1 MLVKQKFV
9 MINMFWKT
17 LKGAITRCLSMYVS
31 KLKRKIKRKGLLEMS
46 DVILEKKTCIYAE
59 SEQQKQIKT
68 INKVNAIFKKAFSKL
83 DVAEL
88 DTRFIRYILNG
99 LQQTIYSTHILCK

>member
-1 MLVKQKFV
+1 
-9 MINMFWKT
+9 MFWKT

-59 SEQQKQIKT
+59 SEQQ
-68 INKVNAIFKKAFSKL
+68 
-83 DVAEL
+83 
-88 DTRFIRYILNG
+88 
-99 LQQTIYSTHILCK
+99 

>member
-1 MLVKQKFV
+1 
-9 MINMFWKT
+9 
-17 LKGAITRCLSMYVS
+17 MYVS

-46 DVILEKKTCIYAE
+46 GVILEKKTCIYAE

-68 INKVNAIFKKAFSKL
+68 INKVNAIFKKALSKL

-99 LQQTIYSTHILCK
+99 LQQTIYSTHILCKKIIRENTTFISFCCNTVFLHTVCNL

>member
-1 MLVKQKFV
+1 MFIYVCFKIKEKNQK
-9 MINMFWKT
+9 
-17 LKGAITRCLSMYVS
+17 KGITRNVGCTF
-31 KLKRKIKRKGLLEMS
+31 RK
-46 DVILEKKTCIYAE
+46 KKCIYAE

-68 INKVNAIFKKAFSKL
+68 INKVNAIFKKALSKL

>member
-1 MLVKQKFV
+1 
-9 MINMFWKT
+9 
-17 LKGAITRCLSMYVS
+17 MYVS

-99 LQQTIYSTHILCK
+99 LQQTIYSTHILCKKIIRENTTFISFCCKTVFLHTVCNL